1 MPEQLQN
8 ILNRILEWWKKFN
21 TKQKTLVASLTAVVV
36 LALVILAVVVSRP
49 KYTPLI
55 DCENA
60 KAASQVKDLLDSDG
74 SINYKVTNTTH
85 FEVDVNDENTA
96 NWLLG
101 SNDIDTLGY
110 DLSQAD
116 ISSVVDGS
124 FSKTEADKQKLYK
137 DYLET
142 KMAEDL
148 AANELI
154 DSAKVSLDIPTDD
167 GTLISRMQESYA
179 SVSLSL
185 NGDMSDSQAY
195 TVARFVAT
203 ALGNSSTDNITIIDQ
218 KTSTILYSGADQDSE
233 LSTLSSNLEM
243 TAQIQNMVTSGIKS
257 VMVQSGMYSDVQV
270 AANLDIDYDK
280 VETTIHNYSHN
291 DGQDNGEITSKSE
304 YYADATGGNA
314 AVPGT
319 DSNDDT
325 PTYLTEDGEVTE
337 SSITDVDTIYAPN
350 EEIIKM
356 VSNGGGIN
364 YDSSSIAVTAT
375 RYVVYDE
382 DELKASGQLDDMTFE
397 EFKLAHSDPVKIE
410 IEDDELNMIAM
421 ATGLDT
427 SKISFMCYE
436 RPQFVESSESGI
448 GVTDILQILL
458 AVLIFALLGYV
469 VFRSTRKQKDGE
481 LEPELSVDALLEATA
496 DSMSENLEDIGYAEK
511 SETRV
516 MIENFVDENPEA
528 VALLLR
534 NWLNE
539 DWE

>member
-8 ILNRILEWWKKFN
+8 ILNRVLEWWKKFS
-21 TKQKTLVASLTAVVV
+21 TKQKTLMVSLTAAVV

-49 KYTPLI
+49 TYTTLI

-60 KAASQVKDLLDSDG
+60 KSASQVKELLDSDG
-74 SINYKVTNTTH
+74 TIDYKVTNTTH
-85 FEVDVNDENTA
+85 FEVNVKDENAA

-110 DLSQAD
+110 DLSEAD
-116 ISSVVDGS
+116 LSSVIDGS
-124 FSKTEADKQKLYK
+124 FSKTEADKEKLYK
-137 DYLET
+137 EYLET

-154 DSAKVSLDIPTDD
+154 ESAKVSLDIPSDD
-167 GTLISRMQESYA
+167 GTLVSRMQEGSA

-185 NGDMSDSQAY
+185 TGDMNDSQAY
-195 TVARFVAT
+195 SVARFVAT

-218 KTSTILYSGADQDSE
+218 KTSTILYSGADEDSE
-233 LSTLSSNLEM
+233 IVDLSSNLEM
-243 TAQIQNMVTSGIKS
+243 TQKIQNMVTKGIKN
-257 VMVQSGMYSDVQV
+257 VLVESGMFSDVQV
-270 AANLDIDYDK
+270 APNLSIDYDQVK
-280 VETTIHNYSHN
+280 RTLHNYSHN
-291 DGQDNGEITSKSE
+291 EGMDNGEVASKSE

-337 SSITDVDTIYAPN
+337 SNITDIDTVYALN
-350 EEIIKM
+350 EEIIEM
-356 VSNGGGIN
+356 ISNGGGIDYEN
-364 YDSSSIAVTAT
+364 STIAVTAT

-397 EFKLAHSDPVKIE
+397 EFKAANSDPVQIE
-410 IEDDELNMIAM
+410 ISPDELDMIAK

-427 SKISFMCYE
+427 TQISFLCYE
-436 RPQFVESSESGI
+436 RPQFVESSKSGI
-448 GVTDILQILL
+448 GVTDVLQILL

-469 VFRSTRKQKDGE
+469 VFRSTRKQKEEE

-496 DSMSENLEDIGYAEK
+496 GSMADNLEDIGYSEK
-511 SETRV
+511 SETRI